1 MKVIIK
7 LHNKVEIIEPK
18 IIDDHNGS
26 ITINSSKN
34 GTLVLLKLPLLFEK
48 DIL

>member
-18 IIDDHNGS
+18 IIDS
-26 ITINSSKN
+26 ISF
-34 GTLVLLKLPLLFEK
+34 LLFSTLGIDSNTE
-48 DIL
+48 